1 MRSKFKPIR
10 VYLRVTFHHP
20 RLWIVSS
27 PAFLCG
33 KAGEDVRDPIFTERL
48 RDEPPRGKPWGIFN
62 GKINFIAVPLN

>member
-1 MRSKFKPIR
+1 MVFDSQ
-10 VYLRVTFHHP
+10 VLVST
-20 RLWIVSS
+20 SS

-48 RDEPPRGKPWGIFN
+48 RDEPPRGKPRGIFN